1 MEATEDT
8 VDRRAANAASAP
20 VTPYYLERRWN
31 AVKGRFADLRQEEST
46 GAHGHLLF
54 YMEQQAGWMAWHH
67 PHWDDAWTAQA
78 YMLAGLRV
86 THELDPDLSYG
97 FEGFEPDVWELQR
110 RVLATCHPAF
120 HPDVAAAAEAVWQT
134 PEDRRFHF
142 EECGACLKRLVT
154 SVRFWSK
161 RGSRAYT
168 AHITEFL
175 RQTGWDQEKDVIHW
189 VVTSRSRPRSG

>member
-110 RVLATCHPAF
+110 RVFWPRAI
-120 HPDVAAAAEAVWQT
+120 
-134 PEDRRFHF
+134 RHF
-142 EECGACLKRLVT
+142 IRTWPQPLKRY
-154 SVRFWSK
+154 
-161 RGSRAYT
+161 G
-168 AHITEFL
+168 
-175 RQTGWDQEKDVIHW
+175 
-189 VVTSRSRPRSG
+189 RPRRIGAFTLRSVAPA